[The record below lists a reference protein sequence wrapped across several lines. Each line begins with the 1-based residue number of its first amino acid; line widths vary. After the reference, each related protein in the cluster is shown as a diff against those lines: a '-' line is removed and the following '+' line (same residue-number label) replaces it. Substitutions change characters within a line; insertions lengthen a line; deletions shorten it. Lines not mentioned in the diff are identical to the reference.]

1 MRFRAACIR
10 RTGPARTENV
20 VPVKVRM
27 LGFIAL
33 MQAVVAYGQQPDS
46 PAPEHELAVHQAPP
60 AALYTHDDL
69 KFLQHMIVHHQQA
82 QDMAA
87 LVPERTTR
95 ESFVRFARYVADA
108 QSAEIVK
115 MDSLLDIAADR
126 GLDLPDHLL
135 HDDPPMAGML
145 SRAEMERLASSRGA
159 EFERLW
165 LDGMIYHHEGALA
178 MARAQQRHQLATGRR
193 PFGIDVLVEDIL
205 VEQREEIA
213 RMRAWLEEWGLA
225 LSPQPEALATP
236 R

>member
-1 MRFRAACIR
+1 V
-10 RTGPARTENV
+10 PA
-20 VPVKVRM
+20 KIRM
-27 LGFIAL
+27 LGLIAL
-33 MQAVVAYGQQPDS
+33 TLAAGAYGQQPDS
-46 PAPEHELAVHQAPP
+46 PAPVHEHEVQQAP
-60 AALYTHDDL
+60 AATLYTQDDL

-87 LVPERTTR
+87 LVAERTTR
-95 ESFVRFARYVADA
+95 ESFVRFARYVAAA
-108 QSAEIVK
+108 QTAEIAK
-115 MDSLLDIAADR
+115 MAALLEIAADR
-126 GLDLPDHLL
+126 GLALPEHHL

-145 SRAEMERLASSRGA
+145 SQVQMERLARARGA

-225 LSPQPEALATP
+225 LSPQPEALAAP